1 MSKSRKQQHEEV
13 AAQVDDIIDG
23 NDDMEDQNDDDAGS
37 VYDEVDVDV
46 DDEEEE
52 VKESKGNGDEEDE
65 EDDEEDDDDD
75 DTNDDVERRI
85 PKKRNHVYHQ
95 IPDSTEIKIIAPEN
109 RLTSEYMTI
118 YEYSMIVGTRATH
131 IANGSV
137 LYTDAQGLYDPREIA
152 KKEIA
157 ENRCPLLVTRRISS
171 TAVEVW
177 EVNEMIKPQL

>member
-1 MSKSRKQQHEEV
+1 MSKARKQQHDEV
-13 AAQVDDIIDG
+13 AAQVDDNE

-46 DDEEEE
+46 DEEE
-52 VKESKGNGDEEDE
+52 VAKESKGNGDEDG
-65 EDDEEDDDDD
+65 DEDDDED

-85 PKKRNHVYHQ
+85 AKKRNHVYHQ

-118 YEYSMIVGTRATH
+118 YEYSMVVGTRATH

-157 ENRCPLLVTRRISS
+157 ENLCPLLVTRKISS
-171 TAVEVW
+171 NAVEVW

>member
-1 MSKSRKQQHEEV
+1 MSKARKQQHDEV
-13 AAQVDDIIDG
+13 AAQVDDNE

-46 DDEEEE
+46 DEEE
-52 VKESKGNGDEEDE
+52 VAKESKGNGDEDGDEDDDEDE
-65 EDDEEDDDDD
+65 EDDDED

-85 PKKRNHVYHQ
+85 AKKRNHVYHQ

-118 YEYSMIVGTRATH
+118 YEYSMVVGTRATH

-157 ENRCPLLVTRRISS
+157 ENLCPLLVTRKISS
-171 TAVEVW
+171 NAVEVW